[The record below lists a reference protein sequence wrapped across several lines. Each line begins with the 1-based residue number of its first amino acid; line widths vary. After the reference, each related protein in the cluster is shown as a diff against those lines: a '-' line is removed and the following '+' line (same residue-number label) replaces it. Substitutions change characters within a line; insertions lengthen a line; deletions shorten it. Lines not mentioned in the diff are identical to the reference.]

1 MESRTTAKYQVIQD
15 AGGWRFRFYCD
26 ASGALGCAT
35 EVYRGE
41 RPEDALAAGPHLQ
54 ILGIALIFICLMIL
68 TNAILQTYGKEKLP
82 IFTVIACGR
91 WVITAM
97 YNVDSLQCVDCAPW
111 TARIAFCPA
120 CGAKTRKD
128 DAVCSACG
136 ADLRG
141 EGGAADA

>member
-1 MESRTTAKYQVIQD
+1 
-15 AGGWRFRFYCD
+15 
-26 ASGALGCAT
+26 
-35 EVYRGE
+35 
-41 RPEDALAAGPHLQ
+41 
-54 ILGIALIFICLMIL
+54 
-68 TNAILQTYGKEKLP
+68 
-82 IFTVIACGR
+82 
-91 WVITAM
+91 M

>member
-41 RPEDALAAGPHLQ
+41 RPEDALAAAWESEGRWQ
-54 ILGIALIFICLMIL
+54 FNRCGR
-68 TNAILQTYGKEKLP
+68 
-82 IFTVIACGR
+82 CGR
-91 WVITAM
+91 WVINAM

-111 TARIAFCPA
+111 TARIVFCPA